1 MLMFVLVA
9 VAIVVLVSAVT
20 AWIWFSREGVQNPSD
35 DPEWQV
41 LLAKR
46 DEIENDALLPPD
58 TRETLRREWA
68 EMAAAVLP
76 QRQVHAASSKPS
88 GRAALVLSVTSAL
101 FGTALYMATGRWD
114 VTALQVG
121 SANSANSAS
130 AQPASGR
137 AATAGPMGEQAKHPG
152 DSETL
157 EERIAKLEKRLAENP
172 ADLDGWVLLSRSR
185 GIQRDFAAAS
195 AALEKALAL
204 APGHPDLLA
213 DLADTSAMVADRTLA
228 GRPLELAMQ
237 ALAADPQ
244 HRKALSLVAT
254 AAMQANDLPKA
265 TAYWQKLRA
274 TFEAGSPDIERV
286 DQILANL
293 GDAATSGAADRGTNR
308 GAGTS
313 ADKGADKGADKP
325 ASKGFGEITGEVAL
339 GPELLAGLIKKPLP
353 PAATVYVVAKMVSGP
368 PMPVAV
374 ARFPAE
380 QLAGGRAVSFK
391 LDDSQ
396 AMNPALKL
404 SGADVVNIEARI
416 SLAGTAGRQ
425 SGDLF
430 IGSNNVKVGT
440 RDLRLLIQSVVP

>member
-1 MLMFVLVA
+1 MLMFALIA
-9 VAIVVLVSAVT
+9 LAIIVLVSAAT
-20 AWIWFSREGVQNPSD
+20 AWIWLSRVGTQDPSD

-46 DEIENDALLPPD
+46 DEIENDALLPPE

-68 EMAAAVLP
+68 EMASQVLPKHQAPSVSGAPSKSVALVFSIACAVLGTGLYATNG
-76 QRQVHAASSKPS
+76 HWDE
-88 GRAALVLSVTSAL
+88 AALQW
-101 FGTALYMATGRWD
+101 R
-114 VTALQVG
+114 
-121 SANSANSAS
+121 SANSVNSAV
-130 AQPASGR
+130 AQASNRR
-137 AATAGPMGEQAKHPG
+137 APTAGPLGEQAKHPG

-157 EERIAKLEKRLAENP
+157 EERIAKLEKRLTENP

-185 GIQRDFAAAS
+185 GIQRDFVAAS

-213 DLADTSAMVADRTLA
+213 DLADTSAMVADRNLA
-228 GRPLELAMQ
+228 GRPLELAQQ

-254 AAMQANDLPKA
+254 AAMQANDLSKA
-265 TAYWQKLRA
+265 TAYWQKLKA
-274 TFEAGSPDIERV
+274 TFEAGSPDIARV

-293 GDAATSGAADRGTNR
+293 GDAATSGPAERGT
-308 GAGTS
+308 ATS
-313 ADKGADKGADKP
+313 ADKSADKA
-325 ASKGFGEITGEVAL
+325 ARKGPGEITGEVAL
-339 GPELLAGLIKKPLP
+339 GPELLAAIVKKPLP
-353 PAATVYVVAKMVSGP
+353 PAATVFVVAKLVDGP

-380 QLAGGRAVSFK
+380 QLTGGRAVAFK

>member
-1 MLMFVLVA
+1 MFVLVA

-121 SANSANSAS
+121 SANSAS

-137 AATAGPMGEQAKHPG
+137 AATPGPTGEQAKHPG

-293 GDAATSGAADRGTNR
+293 SDAATPGSADR

-313 ADKGADKGADKP
+313 ADKGADKP
-325 ASKGFGEITGEVAL
+325 ASKNSGEITGEVAL
-339 GPELLAGLIKKPLP
+339 GPELLAGLIKKPFP

>member
-1 MLMFVLVA
+1 MLMFVLIA
-9 VAIVVLVSAVT
+9 LAIIVLVSAVT
-20 AWIWFSREGVQNPSD
+20 VWIWFSRVGAQYPSD

-46 DEIENDALLPPD
+46 DEIENDALLPPEI
-58 TRETLRREWA
+58 RETLRREWA
-68 EMAAAVLP
+68 EMAAEVLP
-76 QRQVHAASSKPS
+76 KRQTQSASGAPSRHVALGLSIASALLGTGLYAVNGHWDEAALQLGSAKSTNSAIGQPS
-88 GRAALVLSVTSAL
+88 NGRAAA
-101 FGTALYMATGRWD
+101 
-114 VTALQVG
+114 
-121 SANSANSAS
+121 
-130 AQPASGR
+130 
-137 AATAGPMGEQAKHPG
+137 AGPMGEQAKHPG

-157 EERIAKLEKRLAENP
+157 EERIAKLEKRLTENP

-185 GIQRDFAAAS
+185 GIQRDFVAAS

-213 DLADTSAMVADRTLA
+213 DLADTSAMVANRTLA
-228 GRPLELAMQ
+228 GRPLELAQQ
-237 ALAADPQ
+237 ALVADPQ

-254 AAMQANDLPKA
+254 AAMQANDLSKA
-265 TAYWQKLRA
+265 TAYWQKLKA
-274 TFEAGSPDIERV
+274 TFEPGSPDIARV

-293 GDAATSGAADRGTNR
+293 GEAATSGPAKSVPGS
-308 GAGTS
+308 S
-313 ADKGADKGADKP
+313 ADKTADKT
-325 ASKGFGEITGEVAL
+325 ASKGPGEITGEVAL
-339 GPELLAGLIKKPLP
+339 GPELLAGLAKKPLP
-353 PAATVYVVAKMVSGP
+353 PAATVFVVAKMVNGP

-380 QLAGGRAVSFK
+380 QLTSGRAVAFK

-396 AMNPALKL
+396 AMSPALKL

>member
-1 MLMFVLVA
+1 MLMFAPIALA
-9 VAIVVLVSAVT
+9 FIVLVSAVT
-20 AWIWFSREGVQNPSD
+20 AWIWISRGGSQNQPD

-46 DEIENDALLPPD
+46 DEIESDALLPPD
-58 TRETLRREWA
+58 TRDTLRGEWA
-68 EMAAAVLP
+68 EMAEAILARRKV
-76 QRQVHAASSKPS
+76 QPS
-88 GRAALVLSVTSAL
+88 GSPRNMRAAIILSCASAL
-101 FGTALYMATGRWD
+101 LGTGLYASMGHWDADALLLGSS
-114 VTALQVG
+114 AL
-121 SANSANSAS
+121 N
-130 AQPASGR
+130 AQAKTQ
-137 AATAGPMGEQAKHPG
+137 APMSDPAKHPG
-152 DSETL
+152 DAETL
-157 EERIAKLEKRLAENP
+157 AERIAKLEKRLADNP

-213 DLADTSAMVADRTLA
+213 DLADASAMVADRTLA
-228 GRPLELAMQ
+228 GRPLELAMK

-254 AAMQANDLPKA
+254 AAMQENDLAKA
-265 TAYWQKLRA
+265 TVYWQKLRA
-274 TFEAGSPDIERV
+274 TFEVGSPDIARV

-293 GDAATSGAADRGTNR
+293 QGAAPATAEAKP
-308 GAGTS
+308 GAPSGGVRAAAPMATPPSTGPGTS
-313 ADKGADKGADKP
+313 A
-325 ASKGFGEITGEVAL
+325 ASITGEVAL
-339 GPELLAGLIKKPLP
+339 GSELLAAIAKKPLP
-353 PAATVYVVAKMVSGP
+353 PTATVFVVAKLSNGT

-380 QLAGGRAVSFK
+380 QLTGGKAVGFK

-404 SGADVVNIEARI
+404 SGAEMVNIEARI

-425 SGDLF
+425 TGDLF
-430 IGSNNVKVGT
+430 ITSSNVKVGS

>member
-20 AWIWFSREGVQNPSD
+20 AWIWFSREGVQNSSD

-121 SANSANSAS
+121 SANSAS

-137 AATAGPMGEQAKHPG
+137 AATPGPTGEQAKHPG

-274 TFEAGSPDIERV
+274 TFEAGSPDIARV

-293 GDAATSGAADRGTNR
+293 GDAATPGSADR

-313 ADKGADKGADKP
+313 ADKGADKGSDKP
-325 ASKGFGEITGEVAL
+325 ASKNSGEITGEVAL

>member
-1 MLMFVLVA
+1 MLMFVLIA
-9 VAIVVLVSAVT
+9 LAIIVLVSAVT
-20 AWIWFSREGVQNPSD
+20 VWIWFSRVGAQNLFD

-46 DEIENDALLPPD
+46 DEIENDALLPPE

-68 EMAAAVLP
+68 EMAAEVLP
-76 QRQVHAASSKPS
+76 KRQTQSASGAPS
-88 GRAALVLSVTSAL
+88 RHVALVLSIASAL
-101 FGTALYMATGRWD
+101 LGTGIYAVNGHWD
-114 VTALQVG
+114 EAALQLG
-121 SANSANSAS
+121 SAKSANSAI
-130 AQPASGR
+130 AQPSNGR
-137 AATAGPMGEQAKHPG
+137 AAAAGPVGEQAKHPG

-157 EERIAKLEKRLAENP
+157 EERIAKLEKRLTENP

-185 GIQRDFAAAS
+185 GIQRDFVAAS

-213 DLADTSAMVADRTLA
+213 DLADTSAMVANRTLA
-228 GRPLELAMQ
+228 GRPLELAQQ

-254 AAMQANDLPKA
+254 AAMQANDLAKA
-265 TAYWQKLRA
+265 TAYWQKLKA
-274 TFEAGSPDIERV
+274 TFEPGSPDIARV

-293 GDAATSGAADRGTNR
+293 GEAATSGPAERGPATS
-308 GAGTS
+308 AEKS
-313 ADKGADKGADKP
+313 ADKSADKT
-325 ASKGFGEITGEVAL
+325 ASKGPGEITGEVAL
-339 GPELLAGLIKKPLP
+339 GPELLAGLAKKPLP
-353 PAATVYVVAKMVSGP
+353 PAATVFVVAKMVNGP

-380 QLAGGRAVSFK
+380 QLTSGRAVAFK

-396 AMNPALKL
+396 AMSPALKL

>member
-1 MLMFVLVA
+1 MLMFVLIA
-9 VAIVVLVSAVT
+9 LAFIVLVSAVT
-20 AWIWFSREGVQNPSD
+20 AWIWFSHGGSQNQPD

-46 DEIENDALLPPD
+46 DEIESDALLPPE
-58 TRETLRREWA
+58 TRETLRQEWA
-68 EMAAAVLP
+68 QMAQAILA
-76 QRQVHAASSKPS
+76 QRKVQPS
-88 GRAALVLSVTSAL
+88 GNPRNMRVAIVLSCASAL
-101 FGTALYMATGRWD
+101 LGTGLYASIGRWD
-114 VTALQVG
+114 DGALVVG
-121 SANSANSAS
+121 SAPLTVQ
-130 AQPASGR
+130 AQTQSPIGD
-137 AATAGPMGEQAKHPG
+137 QAKHPG
-152 DSETL
+152 DTETL
-157 EERIAKLEKRLAENP
+157 TERIAKLEKRLAENP
-172 ADLDGWVLLSRSR
+172 TDLDGWVLLSRSR

-213 DLADTSAMVADRTLA
+213 DLADASAMVADRRLA

-237 ALAADPQ
+237 ALKADPQ

-254 AAMQANDLPKA
+254 AAMQANDLAKA
-265 TAYWQKLRA
+265 TVYWQKLRA
-274 TFEAGSPDIERV
+274 TFEAGSPDIARV

-293 GDAATSGAADRGTNR
+293 AGATDSEAKPRAPGGEVQASAPTASAPPAGSGTAATSIA
-308 GAGTS
+308 
-313 ADKGADKGADKP
+313 
-325 ASKGFGEITGEVAL
+325 GEVAL
-339 GPELLAGLIKKPLP
+339 DNDLRAAIAKKPLP
-353 PAATVYVVAKMVSGP
+353 PTATVFVVAKMVSGT

-374 ARFPAE
+374 VRFPAE
-380 QLAGGRAVSFK
+380 QLAGGKAVPFK

-404 SGADVVNIEARI
+404 SGAETVNIEARI

-430 IGSNNVKVGT
+430 VTSSNVKVGT

>member
-1 MLMFVLVA
+1 MLMFVLIA
-9 VAIVVLVSAVT
+9 LAIIVLVSAVT
-20 AWIWFSREGVQNPSD
+20 VRIWFSRVGAQNPSD

-46 DEIENDALLPPD
+46 DEIENDALLPPE

-68 EMAAAVLP
+68 EMAAEVLP
-76 QRQVHAASSKPS
+76 KRQTQSASGAPS
-88 GRAALVLSVTSAL
+88 RHVALVLSIASAL
-101 FGTALYMATGRWD
+101 LGTGIYAVNGHWD
-114 VTALQVG
+114 EAALQLG
-121 SANSANSAS
+121 SAKSANSAI
-130 AQPASGR
+130 AQPSNGR
-137 AATAGPMGEQAKHPG
+137 AAAAGPVGEQAKHPG

-157 EERIAKLEKRLAENP
+157 EERIAKLEKRLTENP

-185 GIQRDFAAAS
+185 GIQRDFVAAS

-213 DLADTSAMVADRTLA
+213 DLADTSAMVANRTLA
-228 GRPLELAMQ
+228 GRPLELAQQ

-254 AAMQANDLPKA
+254 AAMQANDLAKA
-265 TAYWQKLRA
+265 TAYWQKLKA
-274 TFEAGSPDIERV
+274 TFEPGSPDIARV

-293 GDAATSGAADRGTNR
+293 GEAATSGPAERGP
-308 GAGTS
+308 ATS
-313 ADKGADKGADKP
+313 AEKSVDKTADKT
-325 ASKGFGEITGEVAL
+325 ASKGPGEITGEVAL
-339 GPELLAGLIKKPLP
+339 GPELLAGLAKKSLP
-353 PAATVYVVAKMVSGP
+353 PAATVFVVAKMVNGP

-380 QLAGGRAVSFK
+380 QLTSGRAVAFK

-396 AMNPALKL
+396 AMSPALKL

>member
-1 MLMFVLVA
+1 MLMFVLIA
-9 VAIVVLVSAVT
+9 LAIVALVSAVT
-20 AWIWFSREGVQNPSD
+20 AWIWFSREGPQNSSD

-46 DEIENDALLPPD
+46 DEIENDALLPPE
-58 TRETLRREWA
+58 TRETLRREWV
-68 EMAAAVLP
+68 EMAAEVLP
-76 QRQVHAASSKPS
+76 KRQAQSSSDAPSKRFAIMLSVASALL
-88 GRAALVLSVTSAL
+88 GVGLYGANGQWDEAALKFGSA
-101 FGTALYMATGRWD
+101 T
-114 VTALQVG
+114 
-121 SANSANSAS
+121 SANSTVAQAS
-130 AQPASGR
+130 SGR
-137 AATAGPMGEQAKHPG
+137 AATAGPLGEQAKHPG

-157 EERIAKLEKRLAENP
+157 EERIAKLEKRLKENP
-172 ADLDGWVLLSRSR
+172 TDLDGWVLLSRSR
-185 GIQRDFAAAS
+185 GIQRDFVAAS

-213 DLADTSAMVADRTLA
+213 DLADTSAMVADRTLD

-254 AAMQANDLPKA
+254 AAMQANDLAKA

-274 TFEAGSPDIERV
+274 TFEAGSPDIARV

-293 GDAATSGAADRGTNR
+293 GDVATPSASNRATDRDAEKT
-308 GAGTS
+308 
-313 ADKGADKGADKP
+313 
-325 ASKGFGEITGEVAL
+325 ASKSSGEIAGEVAL
-339 GPELLAGLIKKPLP
+339 GPELLAGLVKKPLP
-353 PAATVYVVAKMVSGP
+353 PAATVFVVAKMVNGP

-380 QLAGGRAVSFK
+380 QLAGGRAVAFK

-430 IGSNNVKVGT
+430 IGSNNVRVGT

>member
-1 MLMFVLVA
+1 MLMFVLIA
-9 VAIVVLVSAVT
+9 LAIIVLVSAVT
-20 AWIWFSREGVQNPSD
+20 VWIWFSRVGAQNPSD

-46 DEIENDALLPPD
+46 DEIENDALLPPE

-68 EMAAAVLP
+68 EMAAEVLP
-76 QRQVHAASSKPS
+76 KRQTQSASGAPS
-88 GRAALVLSVTSAL
+88 RHVALVLSIASAL
-101 FGTALYMATGRWD
+101 LGTGLYAVNGHWD
-114 VTALQVG
+114 EAALQLG
-121 SANSANSAS
+121 SAKSANSAIG
-130 AQPASGR
+130 QPSNGR
-137 AATAGPMGEQAKHPG
+137 AAAAGPVGEQAKHPG

-157 EERIAKLEKRLAENP
+157 EERIAKLEKRLIENP

-185 GIQRDFAAAS
+185 GIQRDFVAAS

-213 DLADTSAMVADRTLA
+213 DLADTSAMVANRTLA
-228 GRPLELAMQ
+228 GRPLELAQQ

-254 AAMQANDLPKA
+254 AAMQTNDLAKA
-265 TAYWQKLRA
+265 TAYWQKLKA
-274 TFEAGSPDIERV
+274 TFEPGSPDIARV

-293 GDAATSGAADRGTNR
+293 GEAATSGPAESVPGS
-308 GAGTS
+308 S
-313 ADKGADKGADKP
+313 ADKTADKT
-325 ASKGFGEITGEVAL
+325 ASKGPGEITGEVAL
-339 GPELLAGLIKKPLP
+339 GPELLAGLAKKPLP
-353 PAATVYVVAKMVSGP
+353 PAATVFVVAKMVNGP

-380 QLAGGRAVSFK
+380 QLTSGRAVAFK

-396 AMNPALKL
+396 AMSPALKL

>member
-1 MLMFVLVA
+1 MLMFVLI
-9 VAIVVLVSAVT
+9 AIAIIVLVSAVT
-20 AWIWFSREGVQNPSD
+20 ARIWLSREDAQNPSD

-46 DEIENDALLPPD
+46 DEIENDALLPPE
-58 TRETLRREWA
+58 TRETLRQEWA

-76 QRQVHAASSKPS
+76 QHERQSASRAPN
-88 GRAALVLSVTSAL
+88 GRVALVLSITSAL
-101 FGTALYMATGRWD
+101 LGTALYTATGHWD
-114 VTALQVG
+114 VAALQIG
-121 SANSANSAS
+121 PANSGNSAS
-130 AQPASGR
+130 AQPASNR
-137 AATAGPMGEQAKHPG
+137 SSKAGPIGEQAKHPG

-157 EERIAKLEKRLAENP
+157 EERIAKLEKRLTDNP

-185 GIQRDFAAAS
+185 GIQRDFVAAS

-254 AAMQANDLPKA
+254 AAMQSNDLPKA
-265 TAYWQKLRA
+265 TAYWQKLKA
-274 TFEAGSPDIERV
+274 TFEAGSPDIARV

-293 GDAATSGAADRGTNR
+293 SDAATSGAE
-308 GAGTS
+308 
-313 ADKGADKGADKP
+313 KP
-325 ASKGFGEITGEVAL
+325 ASKNSGEITGEVAL
-339 GPELLAGLIKKPLP
+339 GPELLASLAKKPLP
-353 PAATVYVVAKMVSGP
+353 PAATVYVVAKMVNGP

-380 QLAGGRAVSFK
+380 QLAGGRTVAFK

-404 SGADVVNIEARI
+404 SGADAVNIEARI

-440 RDLRLLIQSVVP
+440 RDLRLMIQSVVP

>member
-20 AWIWFSREGVQNPSD
+20 AWIWFSREGVQNSSD

-101 FGTALYMATGRWD
+101 FGTALYMVTGRWD

-121 SANSANSAS
+121 SANSAS
-130 AQPASGR
+130 AQPASRR
-137 AATAGPMGEQAKHPG
+137 AATPGPTGEQAKHPG

-265 TAYWQKLRA
+265 TAYWHKLRA
-274 TFEAGSPDIERV
+274 TFEAGSPDIARV

-293 GDAATSGAADRGTNR
+293 GDAATPGAADRTTER
-308 GAGTS
+308 GADKS
-313 ADKGADKGADKP
+313 ADKAV
-325 ASKGFGEITGEVAL
+325 SKNFSEITGEVAL
-339 GPELLAGLIKKPLP
+339 GSELLAGLAKKPLP

-380 QLAGGRAVSFK
+380 ELAGGRAVSFK

>member
-1 MLMFVLVA
+1 MLMFVLIA
-9 VAIVVLVSAVT
+9 LAIIVLVSAVT
-20 AWIWFSREGVQNPSD
+20 VWIWFSRVGAQYPSD

-46 DEIENDALLPPD
+46 DEIENDALLPPE

-68 EMAAAVLP
+68 EMAAEVLP
-76 QRQVHAASSKPS
+76 KRQTQSASGAPS
-88 GRAALVLSVTSAL
+88 RHVALGLSIASALLGTGLYAVNGHWDEAALQLGSAK
-101 FGTALYMATGRWD
+101 
-114 VTALQVG
+114 
-121 SANSANSAS
+121 SANSAIG
-130 AQPASGR
+130 QPSNGR
-137 AATAGPMGEQAKHPG
+137 AAAAGPVGEQAKHPG

-157 EERIAKLEKRLAENP
+157 EERIAKLEKRLTENP

-185 GIQRDFAAAS
+185 GIQRDFVAAS

-213 DLADTSAMVADRTLA
+213 DLADTSAMVANRTLA
-228 GRPLELAMQ
+228 GRPLELAQQ
-237 ALAADPQ
+237 ALVADPQ

-254 AAMQANDLPKA
+254 AAMQTNDLAKA
-265 TAYWQKLRA
+265 TAYWQKLKA
-274 TFEAGSPDIERV
+274 TFEPGSPDIARV

-293 GDAATSGAADRGTNR
+293 GEAATSGPAESVPGS
-308 GAGTS
+308 S
-313 ADKGADKGADKP
+313 ADKTADKT
-325 ASKGFGEITGEVAL
+325 ASKGPGEITGEVAL
-339 GPELLAGLIKKPLP
+339 GPELLAGLAKKPLT
-353 PAATVYVVAKMVSGP
+353 PAATVFVVAKMVNGP

-380 QLAGGRAVSFK
+380 QLTSGRAVAFK

-396 AMNPALKL
+396 AMSPALKL

>member
-121 SANSANSAS
+121 SANSAS

-137 AATAGPMGEQAKHPG
+137 AATPGPTGEKAKHPG

-274 TFEAGSPDIERV
+274 TFEAGSPDIARV

-293 GDAATSGAADRGTNR
+293 GDAATPGSADR

-313 ADKGADKGADKP
+313 ADKGADKGSDKP
-325 ASKGFGEITGEVAL
+325 TSKNSGEITGEVAL
-339 GPELLAGLIKKPLP
+339 GAELLAGLIKKPLP

>member
-1 MLMFVLVA
+1 MLMFVLIA
-9 VAIVVLVSAVT
+9 LAIIVLVSAVT
-20 AWIWFSREGVQNPSD
+20 VWIWFSRVGAQYPSD

-46 DEIENDALLPPD
+46 DEIENDALLPPEI
-58 TRETLRREWA
+58 RETLRREWA
-68 EMAAAVLP
+68 EMAAEVLP
-76 QRQVHAASSKPS
+76 KRQTQSASGAPS
-88 GRAALVLSVTSAL
+88 RHVALGLSIASALLGTGLYAVNGHWDEAALQLGSAK
-101 FGTALYMATGRWD
+101 
-114 VTALQVG
+114 
-121 SANSANSAS
+121 SANSAIG
-130 AQPASGR
+130 QPSNGR
-137 AATAGPMGEQAKHPG
+137 AAAAGLVGEQAKHPG

-157 EERIAKLEKRLAENP
+157 EERIAKLEKRLTENP

-185 GIQRDFAAAS
+185 GIQRDFVAAS

-213 DLADTSAMVADRTLA
+213 DLADTSAMVANRTLA
-228 GRPLELAMQ
+228 GRPLELAQQ
-237 ALAADPQ
+237 ALVADPQ

-254 AAMQANDLPKA
+254 AAMQANDLSKA
-265 TAYWQKLRA
+265 TAYWQKLKA
-274 TFEAGSPDIERV
+274 TFEPGSPDIARV

-293 GDAATSGAADRGTNR
+293 GEAATSGPAESVPGS
-308 GAGTS
+308 S
-313 ADKGADKGADKP
+313 ADKTADKT
-325 ASKGFGEITGEVAL
+325 ASKGPGEITGEVAL
-339 GPELLAGLIKKPLP
+339 GPELLAGLAKKPLP
-353 PAATVYVVAKMVSGP
+353 PAATVFVVAKMVNGP

-380 QLAGGRAVSFK
+380 QLTSGRAVAFK

-396 AMNPALKL
+396 AMSPALKL

>member
-1 MLMFVLVA
+1 MLMFVLIA
-9 VAIVVLVSAVT
+9 LTIIVLVST
-20 AWIWFSREGVQNPSD
+20 GIAWIWFSRVGTQDPSD

-46 DEIENDALLPPD
+46 DEIENDALLPPE

-68 EMAAAVLP
+68 EMASQVLPKRQAQSVSDAPSKYVALVFSIGCAVLGTGLY
-76 QRQVHAASSKPS
+76 AAN
-88 GRAALVLSVTSAL
+88 GHWDEAALQW
-101 FGTALYMATGRWD
+101 R
-114 VTALQVG
+114 
-121 SANSANSAS
+121 SANSVNLAGAQFSNS
-130 AQPASGR
+130 R
-137 AATAGPMGEQAKHPG
+137 APTAGALGERAKHPG

-157 EERIAKLEKRLAENP
+157 EERIAKLEKRLTENP

-185 GIQRDFAAAS
+185 GIQRDFMAAS

-213 DLADTSAMVADRTLA
+213 DLADTSAMVADRNLA
-228 GRPLELAMQ
+228 GRPLELAQQ

-254 AAMQANDLPKA
+254 AAMQANDLSKA
-265 TAYWQKLRA
+265 TAYWQKLKA
-274 TFEAGSPDIERV
+274 TFEPGSPDIARV

-293 GDAATSGAADRGTNR
+293 GDAAASGPAERGSATST
-308 GAGTS
+308 
-313 ADKGADKGADKP
+313 DKGADKSADKAARKEP
-325 ASKGFGEITGEVAL
+325 GEITGEVAL
-339 GPELLAGLIKKPLP
+339 GPELLAALVKKPLP
-353 PAATVYVVAKMVSGP
+353 AAATVFVVAKIVNGP

-380 QLAGGRAVSFK
+380 QLTGGRAVAFK

>member
-1 MLMFVLVA
+1 MLMFVLIA
-9 VAIVVLVSAVT
+9 FAIIVLVSAAT
-20 AWIWFSREGVQNPSD
+20 AWIWFSRVGTRDPSD

-46 DEIENDALLPPD
+46 DEIENDALLPPE

-68 EMAAAVLP
+68 EMASQVLPKRQAQSVSDAPSKYVALVFSIACAVLGTGLYATNG
-76 QRQVHAASSKPS
+76 HWDE
-88 GRAALVLSVTSAL
+88 AALQW
-101 FGTALYMATGRWD
+101 R
-114 VTALQVG
+114 
-121 SANSANSAS
+121 SANSVNSTVAQAS
-130 AQPASGR
+130 NSRAS
-137 AATAGPMGEQAKHPG
+137 TAGPLGEQAKHPG

-157 EERIAKLEKRLAENP
+157 EERIVKLEKRLTENP

-185 GIQRDFAAAS
+185 GIQRDFVSAS

-213 DLADTSAMVADRTLA
+213 DLADTSAMVADRNLA
-228 GRPLELAMQ
+228 GRPLELAQQ

-254 AAMQANDLPKA
+254 AAMQANDLVKA
-265 TAYWQKLRA
+265 TAYWQKLKA
-274 TFEAGSPDIERV
+274 TFEPGSPDIARV

-293 GDAATSGAADRGTNR
+293 GDAATSGPAERGP
-308 GAGTS
+308 ATS
-313 ADKGADKGADKP
+313 ADKAARKGP
-325 ASKGFGEITGEVAL
+325 GEITGEVAL
-339 GPELLAGLIKKPLP
+339 GPELLAALVKKPLP
-353 PAATVYVVAKMVSGP
+353 PAATVFVVAKMVDGP

-380 QLAGGRAVSFK
+380 QLAGGRAVAFK

-430 IGSNNVKVGT
+430 IGSNNVRVGT

>member
-1 MLMFVLVA
+1 
-9 VAIVVLVSAVT
+9 
-20 AWIWFSREGVQNPSD
+20 
-35 DPEWQV
+35 
-41 LLAKR
+41 
-46 DEIENDALLPPD
+46 
-58 TRETLRREWA
+58 
-68 EMAAAVLP
+68 
-76 QRQVHAASSKPS
+76 
-88 GRAALVLSVTSAL
+88 
-101 FGTALYMATGRWD
+101 
-114 VTALQVG
+114 
-121 SANSANSAS
+121 
-130 AQPASGR
+130 
-137 AATAGPMGEQAKHPG
+137 MGEQAKHPG

-157 EERIAKLEKRLAENP
+157 EERIAKLEKRLIDNP

-254 AAMQANDLPKA
+254 AAMQTNDLAKA
-265 TAYWQKLRA
+265 TIYWQKLKA
-274 TFEAGSPDIERV
+274 TFEPGSPDIARV

-293 GDAATSGAADRGTNR
+293 GPAATQGATDRG
-308 GAGTS
+308 
-313 ADKGADKGADKP
+313 
-325 ASKGFGEITGEVAL
+325 EISGEVAL
-339 GPELLAGLIKKPLP
+339 GPELLAGLVKKPLP
-353 PAATVYVVAKMVSGP
+353 PAATVYVVAKMVNGP

-380 QLAGGRAVSFK
+380 QLAGGRAVPFK

-396 AMNPALKL
+396 AMSPALKL
-404 SGADVVNIEARI
+404 SGTDAVNIEARI

-430 IGSNNVKVGT
+430 IGSNDVKVGT
-440 RDLRLLIQSVVP
+440 RNLRLVIQSVVP

>member
-1 MLMFVLVA
+1 MLMFALIA

-20 AWIWFSREGVQNPSD
+20 AWIWFSREGGQHPSD

-46 DEIENDALLPPD
+46 DEIENDALLPPE

-76 QRQVHAASSKPS
+76 QRQMQSAASAPS
-88 GRAALVLSVTSAL
+88 GRSALVLSITSAL
-101 FGTALYMATGRWD
+101 LGSGVYVATGHWD
-114 VTALQVG
+114 LAALQVG
-121 SANSANSAS
+121 SANSGNSAF
-130 AQPASGR
+130 AQPASNR
-137 AATAGPMGEQAKHPG
+137 SAKAGPIGEQAKHPG

-157 EERIAKLEKRLAENP
+157 EERIAKLEKRLTDNP

-185 GIQRDFAAAS
+185 GIQRDFVAAS

-254 AAMQANDLPKA
+254 AAMQSNDLPKA
-265 TAYWQKLRA
+265 TAYWQKLKA
-274 TFEAGSPDIERV
+274 TFEAGSPDIARV

-293 GDAATSGAADRGTNR
+293 SDAATPGAADRATER
-308 GAGTS
+308 GADKS
-313 ADKGADKGADKP
+313 ADKV
-325 ASKGFGEITGEVAL
+325 ASKSPAEIAGQVAL
-339 GPELLAGLIKKPLP
+339 GPELLAGLAKKPLP
-353 PAATVYVVAKMVSGP
+353 PAATVYVVAKMVNGP

-380 QLAGGRAVSFK
+380 QLAGGRAVLFK

-416 SLAGTAGRQ
+416 SLAGTAARQ

>member
-1 MLMFVLVA
+1 MLMFVLIA
-9 VAIVVLVSAVT
+9 LAIIAMVSAVT
-20 AWIWFSREGVQNPSD
+20 AWIWSSREGTQNPSD

-46 DEIENDALLPPD
+46 DEIESDALLPPE

-68 EMAAAVLP
+68 EMAAEVLP
-76 QRQVHAASSKPS
+76 KRQAQSSSGAPS
-88 GRAALVLSVTSAL
+88 KRFAITLSVASAL
-101 FGTALYMATGRWD
+101 LGTGLYGANGQWD
-114 VTALQVG
+114 EVALQLG
-121 SANSANSAS
+121 SATSVNPAVAQAS
-130 AQPASGR
+130 SGR
-137 AATAGPMGEQAKHPG
+137 AATAGPLGEQAKHPG

-157 EERIAKLEKRLAENP
+157 EERIAKLEKRLTENP
-172 ADLDGWVLLSRSR
+172 TDLDGWVLLSRSR
-185 GIQRDFAAAS
+185 GIQRDFVAAS

-213 DLADTSAMVADRTLA
+213 DLADTSAMVANRTLA
-228 GRPLELAMQ
+228 GRPLELALQ

-254 AAMQANDLPKA
+254 AAMQANDLAKA
-265 TAYWQKLRA
+265 TAYWQKLKA
-274 TFEAGSPDIERV
+274 TFEPGSPDIARV

-293 GDAATSGAADRGTNR
+293 GDAATPGPAVKGPGAI
-308 GAGTS
+308 
-313 ADKGADKGADKP
+313 ADKGADKGT
-325 ASKGFGEITGEVAL
+325 SKGPGEITGEVAL
-339 GPELLAGLIKKPLP
+339 GPELLAGLVKKPLP
-353 PAATVYVVAKMVSGP
+353 PTATVFVVAKMVNGP

-380 QLAGGRAVSFK
+380 QLTGGRPVAFK

-396 AMNPALKL
+396 AMSPALKL
-404 SGADVVNIEARI
+404 SGTDLVNIEARI

>member
-1 MLMFVLVA
+1 MLMFALIA
-9 VAIVVLVSAVT
+9 LAIVALVSAVT
-20 AWIWFSREGVQNPSD
+20 AWIWFSREGPQNSFD

-46 DEIENDALLPPD
+46 DEIENDALLPPE

-68 EMAAAVLP
+68 EMAASVLP
-76 QRQVHAASSKPS
+76 KSQAQSASVAPS
-88 GRAALVLSVTSAL
+88 GRVALVLSLTSAL
-101 FGTALYMATGRWD
+101 LGSALYMATGHWD
-114 VTALQVG
+114 AESLQIV
-121 SANSANSAS
+121 STNSAN
-130 AQPASGR
+130 AQPSGR
-137 AATAGPMGEQAKHPG
+137 ATTAGPMGEQAKHPG

-157 EERIAKLEKRLAENP
+157 EERIAKLEKRLTDNP
-172 ADLDGWVLLSRSR
+172 SDLDGWVLLSRSR
-185 GIQRDFAAAS
+185 GIQRDFVAAS

-254 AAMQANDLPKA
+254 AAMQANDLAKA
-265 TAYWQKLRA
+265 TTYWQKLRA
-274 TFEAGSPDIERV
+274 TFEAGSPDIARV

-293 GDAATSGAADRGTNR
+293 SDVATPGASDR
-308 GAGTS
+308 AL
-313 ADKGADKGADKP
+313 DKGVEKT
-325 ASKGFGEITGEVAL
+325 ASKSPGEITGEVAL
-339 GPELLAGLIKKPLP
+339 GPELLAGLVKKPLP
-353 PAATVYVVAKMVSGP
+353 PAATVFVVAKMVNGP

-374 ARFPAE
+374 ARFPAQ
-380 QLAGGRAVSFK
+380 QLTGGRAVAFK

>member
-121 SANSANSAS
+121 SANSAS

-137 AATAGPMGEQAKHPG
+137 AATPGPTGEKAKHPG

-274 TFEAGSPDIERV
+274 TFEAGSPDIARV

-293 GDAATSGAADRGTNR
+293 GDAATPG
-308 GAGTS
+308 S
-313 ADKGADKGADKP
+313 ADKSTDKSTDKSADKST
-325 ASKGFGEITGEVAL
+325 SKNSGEITGEVAL

>member
-1 MLMFVLVA
+1 MLMFVLIA
-9 VAIVVLVSAVT
+9 LAIIVLVSAVT
-20 AWIWFSREGVQNPSD
+20 VWIWFSRVGAQNPSD

-46 DEIENDALLPPD
+46 DEIENDALLPPE

-68 EMAAAVLP
+68 EMAAEVLP
-76 QRQVHAASSKPS
+76 KRQTQSASGAPS
-88 GRAALVLSVTSAL
+88 RHVALVLSIASAL
-101 FGTALYMATGRWD
+101 LGTGLYAVNGHWD
-114 VTALQVG
+114 EAALQLG
-121 SANSANSAS
+121 SANSAIG
-130 AQPASGR
+130 QPSNGR
-137 AATAGPMGEQAKHPG
+137 AAAAGPMGEQAKHPG

-157 EERIAKLEKRLAENP
+157 EERIAKLEKRLTENP

-185 GIQRDFAAAS
+185 GIQRDFVAAS

-213 DLADTSAMVADRTLA
+213 DLADTSAMVANRTLA
-228 GRPLELAMQ
+228 GRPLELAQQ

-254 AAMQANDLPKA
+254 AAMQTNDLAKA
-265 TAYWQKLRA
+265 TAYWQKLKA
-274 TFEAGSPDIERV
+274 TFEPGSPDIARV

-293 GDAATSGAADRGTNR
+293 GEAATSGPAESVHGS
-308 GAGTS
+308 S
-313 ADKGADKGADKP
+313 ADKTADKT
-325 ASKGFGEITGEVAL
+325 ASKGPGEITGEVAL
-339 GPELLAGLIKKPLP
+339 GPELLAGLAKKPLP
-353 PAATVYVVAKMVSGP
+353 PAATVFVVAKMVNGP

-380 QLAGGRAVSFK
+380 QLTSGRAVAFK

-396 AMNPALKL
+396 AMSPALKL

>member
-1 MLMFVLVA
+1 MLMFVLIA
-9 VAIVVLVSAVT
+9 LAIIVLVSAVT
-20 AWIWFSREGVQNPSD
+20 VWIWFSRVGAQYPSD

-46 DEIENDALLPPD
+46 DEIENDALLPPE

-68 EMAAAVLP
+68 EMAAEVLP
-76 QRQVHAASSKPS
+76 KRQTQSASGAPS
-88 GRAALVLSVTSAL
+88 RHVALVLSIASAL
-101 FGTALYMATGRWD
+101 LGTGLYVVNGHWD
-114 VTALQVG
+114 EAALQLG
-121 SANSANSAS
+121 SAKSANSAIG
-130 AQPASGR
+130 QPSNGR
-137 AATAGPMGEQAKHPG
+137 AAAAGPVGEQAKHPG

-157 EERIAKLEKRLAENP
+157 EERIAKLEKRLIENP

-185 GIQRDFAAAS
+185 GIQRDFVAAS

-213 DLADTSAMVADRTLA
+213 DLADTSAMVANRTLA
-228 GRPLELAMQ
+228 GRPLELAQQ

-254 AAMQANDLPKA
+254 AAMQTNDLAKA
-265 TAYWQKLRA
+265 TAYWQKLKA
-274 TFEAGSPDIERV
+274 TFEPGSPDIARV

-293 GDAATSGAADRGTNR
+293 GEAATSGPAESVPGSSAEK
-308 GAGTS
+308 S
-313 ADKGADKGADKP
+313 ADKT
-325 ASKGFGEITGEVAL
+325 ASKGPGEITGEVAL
-339 GPELLAGLIKKPLP
+339 GPELLAGLAKKPLP
-353 PAATVYVVAKMVSGP
+353 PAATVFVVAKMVNGP

-380 QLAGGRAVSFK
+380 QLTSGRAVAFK

-396 AMNPALKL
+396 AMSPALKL

>member
-1 MLMFVLVA
+1 MLMFVLIA
-9 VAIVVLVSAVT
+9 LAIIVLVSAVT
-20 AWIWFSREGVQNPSD
+20 VWIWFSRVGAQNPSD

-46 DEIENDALLPPD
+46 DEIENDALLPPE

-68 EMAAAVLP
+68 EMAAEVLP
-76 QRQVHAASSKPS
+76 KRQTQSASGAPS
-88 GRAALVLSVTSAL
+88 RHVALVLSIASAL
-101 FGTALYMATGRWD
+101 LGTGLYAVNGHWD
-114 VTALQVG
+114 EAALQLG
-121 SANSANSAS
+121 SANSAIG
-130 AQPASGR
+130 QPSNGR
-137 AATAGPMGEQAKHPG
+137 AAAAGPMGEQAKHPG

-157 EERIAKLEKRLAENP
+157 EERIAKLEKRLIENP

-185 GIQRDFAAAS
+185 GIQRDFVAAS

-213 DLADTSAMVADRTLA
+213 DLADTSAMVANRTLA
-228 GRPLELAMQ
+228 GRPLELAQQ

-254 AAMQANDLPKA
+254 AAMQTNDLAKA
-265 TAYWQKLRA
+265 TAYWQKLKA
-274 TFEAGSPDIERV
+274 TFEPGSPDIARV

-293 GDAATSGAADRGTNR
+293 GEAATSGPAESVPGS
-308 GAGTS
+308 S
-313 ADKGADKGADKP
+313 ADKTVDKT
-325 ASKGFGEITGEVAL
+325 ASKGPGEITGEVAL
-339 GPELLAGLIKKPLP
+339 GPELLAGLAKKPLP
-353 PAATVYVVAKMVSGP
+353 PAATVFVVAKMVNGP

-380 QLAGGRAVSFK
+380 QLTGGRAVAFK

-396 AMNPALKL
+396 AMSPALKL

>member
-1 MLMFVLVA
+1 MLMFAPIALA
-9 VAIVVLVSAVT
+9 FIVLVSAVT
-20 AWIWFSREGVQNPSD
+20 AWIWISRGGLQNQPE

-46 DEIENDALLPPD
+46 DEIESDALLTTD
-58 TRETLRREWA
+58 TRETLRSEWA
-68 EMAAAVLP
+68 EMAEAVLARRKV
-76 QRQVHAASSKPS
+76 QPS
-88 GRAALVLSVTSAL
+88 GSPRNMRVAIILSCATTL
-101 FGTALYMATGRWD
+101 LGTGLYASMGRWD
-114 VTALQVG
+114 SDALLLGSSVLTAQTKT
-121 SANSANSAS
+121 
-130 AQPASGR
+130 P
-137 AATAGPMGEQAKHPG
+137 GPMSDQAKHPG
-152 DSETL
+152 DAETL
-157 EERIAKLEKRLAENP
+157 AERIAKLEKRLAENP

-195 AALEKALAL
+195 AALEKALVL

-213 DLADTSAMVADRTLA
+213 DLADASAMVADRTLA

-254 AAMQANDLPKA
+254 AAMQENDLAKA

-274 TFEAGSPDIERV
+274 TFEASSPDIARV

-293 GDAATSGAADRGTNR
+293 QGAAPAPEAKPGTPDTGVR
-308 GAGTS
+308 AVAPTATPPSPGPGTL
-313 ADKGADKGADKP
+313 A
-325 ASKGFGEITGEVAL
+325 ASITGEVVL
-339 GPELLAGLIKKPLP
+339 GSELLAAIAKKSLP
-353 PAATVYVVAKMVSGP
+353 PTATVFVVAKMLNGT

-374 ARFPAE
+374 ARFPAD
-380 QLAGGRAVSFK
+380 QLTGGKAVAFK

-404 SGADVVNIEARI
+404 SSAEIVNIEARI

-430 IGSNNVKVGT
+430 VTSSNVKVGT

>member
-1 MLMFVLVA
+1 
-9 VAIVVLVSAVT
+9 
-20 AWIWFSREGVQNPSD
+20 
-35 DPEWQV
+35 
-41 LLAKR
+41 
-46 DEIENDALLPPD
+46 
-58 TRETLRREWA
+58 
-68 EMAAAVLP
+68 
-76 QRQVHAASSKPS
+76 
-88 GRAALVLSVTSAL
+88 
-101 FGTALYMATGRWD
+101 
-114 VTALQVG
+114 
-121 SANSANSAS
+121 
-130 AQPASGR
+130 
-137 AATAGPMGEQAKHPG
+137 
-152 DSETL
+152 
-157 EERIAKLEKRLAENP
+157 
-172 ADLDGWVLLSRSR
+172 
-185 GIQRDFAAAS
+185 
-195 AALEKALAL
+195 
-204 APGHPDLLA
+204 
-213 DLADTSAMVADRTLA
+213 
-228 GRPLELAMQ
+228 MQ

-274 TFEAGSPDIERV
+274 TFEAGSPDIARV

-293 GDAATSGAADRGTNR
+293 GDAATSGAADRGTDR

-313 ADKGADKGADKP
+313 ADKGSDKGADNP
-325 ASKGFGEITGEVAL
+325 ASKNSGEITGEVAL
-339 GPELLAGLIKKPLP
+339 GPELLAGLVKKPLP
-353 PAATVYVVAKMVSGP
+353 PAATVFVVAKVVNGP

-380 QLAGGRAVSFK
+380 QLAGGRTVAFK

>member
-1 MLMFVLVA
+1 MLMFAPIALA
-9 VAIVVLVSAVT
+9 FIVLVSAVT
-20 AWIWFSREGVQNPSD
+20 AWIWLSRGGAQNQPD

-46 DEIENDALLPPD
+46 DEIESDALLPPD
-58 TRETLRREWA
+58 TRETLRGEWA
-68 EMAAAVLP
+68 EMAQAILARRKV
-76 QRQVHAASSKPS
+76 QPS
-88 GRAALVLSVTSAL
+88 GNPRNRRVAIILSCASAL
-101 FGTALYMATGRWD
+101 LGAGLYASTGRWD
-114 VTALQVG
+114 PEALLLGSSAPTAQAKTQ
-121 SANSANSAS
+121 S
-130 AQPASGR
+130 
-137 AATAGPMGEQAKHPG
+137 PMSDQAKHPG
-152 DSETL
+152 DAETL
-157 EERIAKLEKRLAENP
+157 AERIAKLEKRLTENP

-185 GIQRDFAAAS
+185 GIQRDFVAAS

-213 DLADTSAMVADRTLA
+213 DLADASAMVADRTLA

-237 ALAADPQ
+237 ALKADPQ

-254 AAMQANDLPKA
+254 AAMQENDLSKA
-265 TAYWQKLRA
+265 TVYWQKLRA
-274 TFEAGSPDIERV
+274 TFEAGSPDVARV

-293 GDAATSGAADRGTNR
+293 QGAATTAAEAKPGAPDASIRAAAPTATSPSTGP
-308 GAGTS
+308 GTS
-313 ADKGADKGADKP
+313 TV
-325 ASKGFGEITGEVAL
+325 SITGEVAL
-339 GPELLAGLIKKPLP
+339 GGELLAAIAKKSLP
-353 PAATVYVVAKMVSGP
+353 PTATVFVVAKMSNGT

-380 QLAGGRAVSFK
+380 QLAGGKAVAFK

-404 SGADVVNIEARI
+404 SGAEMVNIEARI

-430 IGSNNVKVGT
+430 VTSSNVKVGT

>member
-1 MLMFVLVA
+1 MLMFVLIALSIVA
-9 VAIVVLVSAVT
+9 LVSAVT
-20 AWIWFSREGVQNPSD
+20 AWIWLSREGPQNSFD

-46 DEIENDALLPPD
+46 DEIENDALLPPE

-68 EMAAAVLP
+68 EMAASVLP
-76 QRQVHAASSKPS
+76 TSQAQSASVATS
-88 GRAALVLSVTSAL
+88 GRVALVLSLTSAL
-101 FGTALYMATGRWD
+101 LGSALYMATGHWD
-114 VTALQVG
+114 VASLQIV
-121 SANSANSAS
+121 SANSAN
-130 AQPASGR
+130 AQPSGR
-137 AATAGPMGEQAKHPG
+137 ATTAGPMGEQAKHPG

-157 EERIAKLEKRLAENP
+157 EERIAKLEKRLTDNP
-172 ADLDGWVLLSRSR
+172 SDLDGWVLLSRSR
-185 GIQRDFAAAS
+185 GIQRDFVASS

-204 APGHPDLLA
+204 APGHPDLLT

-254 AAMQANDLPKA
+254 AAMQANDLAKA

-274 TFEAGSPDIERV
+274 TFEAGSPDIARV

-293 GDAATSGAADRGTNR
+293 SDVATPGASDR
-308 GAGTS
+308 AP
-313 ADKGADKGADKP
+313 DKGAEKNAEKGVEKTANKSP
-325 ASKGFGEITGEVAL
+325 GEITGEVAL
-339 GPELLAGLIKKPLP
+339 GPELLAGLVKKPLP
-353 PAATVYVVAKMVSGP
+353 PAATVFVVAKMVNGP

-374 ARFPAE
+374 ARFPAQ
-380 QLAGGRAVSFK
+380 QLTGGRAVAFK

-404 SGADVVNIEARI
+404 SGADIVNIEARI

-430 IGSNNVKVGT
+430 IGSNNVKVGS

>member
-1 MLMFVLVA
+1 MLLFVLIA
-9 VAIVVLVSAVT
+9 VAIIVLVSAVS
-20 AWIWFSREGVQNPSD
+20 AWIWLSREDTQNPSD

-46 DEIENDALLPPD
+46 DEIENDALLPPE
-58 TRETLRREWA
+58 TRETLRREWT

-76 QRQVHAASSKPS
+76 QHERQAAASAPS
-88 GRAALVLSVTSAL
+88 GRVGLVLSITSAL
-101 FGTALYMATGRWD
+101 LGSALYMSTGHWD
-114 VTALQVG
+114 LTALQIG
-121 SANSANSAS
+121 LANPANTAS

-137 AATAGPMGEQAKHPG
+137 TAKAGPSGEQAKHPG

-157 EERIAKLEKRLAENP
+157 EERIAKLEKRLTENP

-185 GIQRDFAAAS
+185 GIQRDFVAAS

-254 AAMQANDLPKA
+254 AAMQSNDLPKA
-265 TAYWQKLRA
+265 TAYWQKLKA
-274 TFEAGSPDIERV
+274 TFEAGSPDIARV

-293 GDAATSGAADRGTNR
+293 GDAATPGAADRTTER
-308 GAGTS
+308 GADKS
-313 ADKGADKGADKP
+313 ADKA
-325 ASKGFGEITGEVAL
+325 ASKNSGEISGEVAL
-339 GPELLAGLIKKPLP
+339 GPELLAGLAKKPLP
-353 PAATVYVVAKMVSGP
+353 PAATVYVVAKMVNGP

-380 QLAGGRAVSFK
+380 QLAGGRAVLFK

>member
-121 SANSANSAS
+121 SANSAS

-137 AATAGPMGEQAKHPG
+137 AATPGPTGEKAKHPG

-274 TFEAGSPDIERV
+274 TFEAGSPDIARV

-293 GDAATSGAADRGTNR
+293 GDAATPGSADR

-313 ADKGADKGADKP
+313 ADKGADKGSDKP
-325 ASKGFGEITGEVAL
+325 ASKDSGEITGEVAL

>member
-1 MLMFVLVA
+1 MLMFVLIA
-9 VAIVVLVSAVT
+9 AAIVVLVSAVT
-20 AWIWFSREGVQNPSD
+20 ARIWLFREGTQNSSD

-46 DEIENDALLPPD
+46 DEIENDALLPPE

-68 EMAAAVLP
+68 EMATAVLP
-76 QRQVHAASSKPS
+76 QRQVQSASSAPS
-88 GRAALVLSVTSAL
+88 GRVALVLSVTSAL
-101 FGTALYMATGRWD
+101 LGTALYTATGHWD
-114 VTALQVG
+114 VTALQIG
-121 SANSANSAS
+121 SANSGNSAS

-137 AATAGPMGEQAKHPG
+137 AAKAGPIGEQAKHPG

-157 EERIAKLEKRLAENP
+157 EERIAKLEKRLTDNP

-185 GIQRDFAAAS
+185 GIQRDFVAAS

-237 ALAADPQ
+237 ALTADPQ

-254 AAMQANDLPKA
+254 AAMQSNDLPKA
-265 TAYWQKLRA
+265 TAYWQKLKA

-293 GDAATSGAADRGTNR
+293 SDAARPGAADKSTDKS
-308 GAGTS
+308 TDKS
-313 ADKGADKGADKP
+313 ADKS
-325 ASKGFGEITGEVAL
+325 ASKNSGEITGEVAL